1 MINFRDFTKEYIY
14 VDGVK
19 ELQKKF
25 LEAANCAI
33 EISVK
38 HIEKSEKFVEGYTN
52 KEVGKIINNPYEL
65 FIDFCEEQP
74 ENALKGYF
82 VLEHKI
88 HRFLIFTIDIALLFP
103 QTNHYNFT
111 NESHNGLCYSEIEN
125 LRNRQAKIIIQF
137 YFGLDD
143 KKNLVCRKR
152 TIDFCQRRALHTLKR
167 MGYIYE
173 LYDDIGEPFTIP
185 KEVDKLKIIDFP
197 THLKKTYNMVAT
209 FAPYTQKECYCAL
222 FAEDNEA
229 IKVLR
234 WFPKNR
240 AEVIKKRNI
249 ELWYKMVAEHL
260 NTIDYEGKD
269 KYVKINEQCKKEF
282 GLEEFAGDTFF
293 ELGCVNDINVKEL
306 YDFMIKNNSRILFA
320 KIEDLEINILGGVKL
335 FIESEF
341 SYPLCLSNIEIL

>member
-25 LEAANCAI
+25 LEAANCAF

-38 HIEKSEKFVEGYTN
+38 HIEKSDKFVEGYTN

-125 LRNRQAKIIIQF
+125 LKNRQAKIIIQF
-137 YFGLDD
+137 YFGLDS

-197 THLKKTYNMVAT
+197 THLKKKYNMVAT

-234 WFPKNR
+234 WFPKSR
-240 AEVIKKRNI
+240 TEIMKKRYA
-249 ELWYKMVAEHL
+249 EQSYKTFDKIYKE
-260 NTIDYEGKD
+260 IDFDGKD
-269 KYVKINEQCKKEF
+269 LCVRENELYKKNF
-282 GLEEFAGDTFF
+282 LLEEFAGDTFF

-320 KIEDLEINILGGVKL
+320 KIEDLEIIILGGVKF

-341 SYPLCLSNIEIL
+341 CYPLCLSNIEIL